1 MAPVKQTSVRNRLLS
16 ILPEAD
22 FDRLAPHLEA
32 IDMPRLFTLSTPNQV
47 PDYCYFLET
56 GIGSIV
62 AASGGQSAEVGIFGF
77 DGMSP
82 TALVLNAG
90 SAPYSIFMQVGGQGF
105 RLQSVQLAHALAESF
120 SLRNLLTRYAQAVAV
135 QTAFTALTNATHHI
149 EERLARWILMCHD
162 RTDSDTIH
170 LTHDFLSIMLAVRRQ
185 SVTTALHVLEGK
197 YLISNGRGH
206 IKVRDRKGLE
216 EFAGDAYG
224 LPEEEYKR
232 LIGSI

>member
-1 MAPVKQTSVRNRLLS
+1 MAPVKQTNVRNRLLS
-16 ILPEAD
+16 ALSEAD
-22 FDRLAPHLEA
+22 FDRLAPHLEQM
-32 IDMPRLFTLSTPNQV
+32 DMPRTFTLSTPNQV
-47 PDYCYFLET
+47 PDYCYFLES

-62 AASGGQSAEVGIFGF
+62 ATSGAEKAEVGIFGF

-90 SAPYSIFMQVGGQGF
+90 SAPFSVFMQVGGHGF
-105 RLQSVQLAHALAESF
+105 RLPSVQLAHALEESL
-120 SLRNLLTRYAQAVAV
+120 SLRNLLTRYAQAVSV
-135 QTAFTALTNATHHI
+135 QTAFTALTNASHHI

-162 RTDSDTIH
+162 RTSDDTIN

-206 IKVRDRKGLE
+206 IKVRDRKALE
-216 EFAGDAYG
+216 AFAGDAYG
-224 LPEEEYKR
+224 APEEEYKR
-232 LIGSI
+232 LIGAI